1 MYEKINR
8 SNFLT
13 GMRSI
18 TVGIDIGT
26 HRNRVIVGE
35 YAEGEHYPNVIGLGS
50 TESRGIRHGY
60 VANKAEAEKSIK
72 NALSEAERSSKV
84 KIRRAFVSV
93 GGLSLE
99 SIAGNGSAIISKA
112 DGEVTE
118 LDIKK
123 AIASSE
129 ESLGTLQ
136 NRKILHIIPVKWKLD
151 GKEILGRAV
160 GMKGLK
166 LEVKTLF
173 ITCLEQHLNDLVE
186 VIEEAGVE
194 VIDVVASPI
203 AASLVTLN
211 KRQKTAGSV
220 LVNIGAETVSMVVF
234 ENDTPTFLHVFPIG
248 GTDITND
255 IALGLKIPIEE
266 AEEIKLGGLTTSN
279 YSRRKLDEIIEA
291 RLTDIFELVEN
302 YLKKIGRSGLL
313 PAGIVLTGGGAQ
325 LNLIEEL
332 AKQTLKLPSR
342 ITTPDLFQ
350 NSKGKVK
357 DSSWAVAYG
366 LILLSNSLSQDE
378 DGFIR
383 SFLRKTR
390 TLLNS
395 SLKELLP

>member
-1 MYEKINR
+1 
-8 SNFLT
+8 
-13 GMRSI
+13 MRSI

-26 HRNRVIVGE
+26 HSSRVIVGE
-35 YAEGEHYPNVIGLGS
+35 YDTGERLPNVIGMGVA
-50 TESRGIRHGY
+50 ESRGLRHGY
-60 VANKAEAEKSIK
+60 VTNKAEAEKSIRK
-72 NALSEAERSSKV
+72 ALSEAERTSKI
-84 KIRRAFVSV
+84 KIRRAFASV
-93 GGLSLE
+93 GGLSLD
-99 SIAGNGSAIISKA
+99 SITGTGGAIISKA

-118 LDIKK
+118 LDVKK
-123 AIASSE
+123 AIAESE
-129 ESLGTLQ
+129 ESLGALQ
-136 NRKILHIIPVKWKLD
+136 NRRILHTIPVKWKLD
-151 GKEILGRAV
+151 GKEVLGRPV
-160 GMKGLK
+160 GMHGVK
-166 LEVKTLF
+166 LEIKTIF

-194 VIDVVASPI
+194 VIDIVAAPI

-211 KRQKTAGSV
+211 KRQKIAGSV

-266 AEEIKLGGLTTSN
+266 AEEIKLGGMLATN

-325 LNLIEEL
+325 LNLIEEM
-332 AKQTLKLPSR
+332 AKETFKLPAR
-342 ITTPDLFQ
+342 VTTPDLFQ
-350 NSKGKVK
+350 NSKGKIK
-357 DSSWAVAYG
+357 DPSWAVAYG
-366 LILLSNSLSQDE
+366 LLLLSNKLSQDK
-378 DGFIR
+378 DRFLN
-383 SFLRKTR
+383 SFLRKAR
-390 TLLNS
+390 AILNS